1 MKRMIALMLCL
12 CMALSL
18 AGCGSSN
25 TTPEPASSA
34 PAEASASVDPGA
46 ESSTPEAQSAEASA
60 EEVVTGAPNIALEKA
75 EDSVLGDDGTV
86 LVNYEYQKAVV
97 TLPDAAAQ
105 VAVQEDLDKE
115 LQIFLDAMNGSVA
128 DFAKDA
134 LSYSQEEVDASASD
148 AELYQFQPYY
158 GQYTVTPSRVDEA
171 VISLVVDSVSYSG
184 GAHGSDVRYCL
195 NYDAKTGARLTF
207 DMLGSDFREK
217 AEKLVLA
224 KADKKKDLLDEGYAS
239 QIPFVVCDG
248 TESVDEINR
257 KVYPDL
263 YEDVSMEP
271 EEGTLDAEYYLNDK
285 GVMFIA
291 GEYVMKAY
299 AAGIM
304 EFGIPYEKFGDSFNE
319 AYLPASFKEKEQKE
333 EKEEKAAKES
343 AEESAAPEAEA
354 SAEE

>member
-1 MKRMIALMLCL
+1 MKRIVALLLCL

-18 AGCGSSN
+18 TACAGGNAPSS
-25 TTPEPASSA
+25 PAASGSA

-46 ESSTPEAQSAEASA
+46 ESSAPAAQSAEGSA
-60 EEVVTGAPNIALEKA
+60 VEVVTGEPNIALEKA
-75 EDSVLGDDGTV
+75 EDAVLGDDGTV

-105 VAVQEDLDKE
+105 VAVQEDMDKE
-115 LQIFLDAMNGSVA
+115 LQIFLDSMHGSVA

-134 LSYSQEEVDASASD
+134 LSYSQEEEAAAGSASD
-148 AELYQFQPYY
+148 AELYKFQPYY

-171 VISLVVDSVSYSG
+171 VISVVVDSVSYAG
-184 GAHGSDVRYCL
+184 GAHDSDVRYCL
-195 NYDAKTGARLTF
+195 NYDAKTGERLTF

-304 EFGIPYEKFGDSFNE
+304 EFGIPYEKFGESFNE
-319 AYLPASFKEKEQKE
+319 AYLPASFKEKEQKG
-333 EKEEKAAKES
+333 S
-343 AEESAAPEAEA
+343 CHPVHDCDCNLS
-354 SAEE
+354 

>member
-1 MKRMIALMLCL
+1 
-12 CMALSL
+12 
-18 AGCGSSN
+18 
-25 TTPEPASSA
+25 
-34 PAEASASVDPGA
+34 
-46 ESSTPEAQSAEASA
+46 
-60 EEVVTGAPNIALEKA
+60 
-75 EDSVLGDDGTV
+75 
-86 LVNYEYQKAVV
+86 
-97 TLPDAAAQ
+97 
-105 VAVQEDLDKE
+105 
-115 LQIFLDAMNGSVA
+115 
-128 DFAKDA
+128 
-134 LSYSQEEVDASASD
+134 
-148 AELYQFQPYY
+148 
-158 GQYTVTPSRVDEA
+158 
-171 VISLVVDSVSYSG
+171 
-184 GAHGSDVRYCL
+184 
-195 NYDAKTGARLTF
+195 
-207 DMLGSDFREK
+207 
-217 AEKLVLA
+217 
-224 KADKKKDLLDEGYAS
+224 
-239 QIPFVVCDG
+239 
-248 TESVDEINR
+248 VDEINR